1 MGQHKALYIT
11 LIIWIPIVVL
21 LCAAVVVWV
30 VLPNSK
36 ASEAVTVNL
45 VPESRISPSTDNTA
59 ATGQEQVVISSDD
72 RSRGVLFVL
81 GIIFA
86 GGLFVFL
93 LVIITVVC
101 VWARQARGYAI
112 GQNPLYD
119 GSVEVAGNEE
129 IQLKDHS
136 NGGIS
141 SIKLSDSKKEE
152 KSHNSS
158 LVNISSPPLKTVV
171 VAGQVKGD
179 NSEYKSGPPDE
190 VLCSQSPGDIKP
202 THPQNYGTL
211 SRTRLLSSVDEDGY
225 HIDNLGFDLDGDNS
239 NCDFLPTSSSPETSL
254 LDENTRNLLEKL
266 EEELQ
271 KPSGDSITTPPA
283 SSKTDSTPGS
293 RESSL
298 QRQLTK
304 EDSFQGLPPLNSF
317 DNYLTLVRLDSTTS
331 LSSISLEE
339 AKKQWLS
346 IEEEEEETE
355 NLGKGQEIDDKEKDA

>member
-1 MGQHKALYIT
+1 MVIGT
-11 LIIWIPIVVL
+11 G
-21 LCAAVVVWV
+21 
-30 VLPNSK
+30 SK
-36 ASEAVTVNL
+36 
-45 VPESRISPSTDNTA
+45 
-59 ATGQEQVVISSDD
+59 
-72 RSRGVLFVL
+72 RGVLFIL

-86 GGLFVFL
+86 SGLFVFL
-93 LVIITVVC
+93 LVLITVVC
-101 VWARQARGYAI
+101 VWAQQTRGYVI
-112 GQNPLYD
+112 GRDPLYD

-136 NGGIS
+136 NGGIG
-141 SIKLSDSKKEE
+141 KCVKQPDSQKQEN
-152 KSHNSS
+152 SHNLSF
-158 LVNISSPPLKTVV
+158 VNNSSPPLKTIVV
-171 VAGQVKGD
+171 CNQVNGENTD
-179 NSEYKSGPPDE
+179 LKSGPPDE
-190 VLCSQSPGDIKP
+190 VLCSQSVGDLKA

-254 LDENTRNLLEKL
+254 LDDNTRNLLEKL

-271 KPSGDSITTPPA
+271 KPSA
-283 SSKTDSTPGS
+283 DSTTSPLASPKTNSASGS

-331 LSSISLEE
+331 LSSGSLEE
-339 AKKQWLS
+339 ARKQWQS
-346 IEEEEEETE
+346 IEEEEENE
-355 NLGKGQEIDDKEKDA
+355 NLGNKLEIDNKAKDP